1 MQASDL
7 PAVSSLQ
14 RHEWLRVCRATLL
27 AGPSEKASN
36 PEALMEESAKRAAL
50 FLIKFLLLLV
60 MGIMFPGLIKM
71 I

>member
-1 MQASDL
+1 V
-7 PAVSSLQ
+7 PI
-14 RHEWLRVCRATLL
+14 RATLL

-60 MGIMFPGLIKM
+60 MGIMFLGLIKM